1 MPVPKRRTED
11 RGISFERSAYFGL
24 SLPSH
29 SVALV
34 KNPGG
39 RSTHLPTSC
48 DVCQK
53 MINDYPFIA
62 KHNNYRKYHF
72 ARRRKYHL
80 ACALSIGL
88 VSLTPVQV

>member
-1 MPVPKRRTED
+1 MPKSKRPIEN

-24 SLPSH
+24 SLPSK

-34 KNPGG
+34 KNAGG
-39 RSTHLPTSC
+39 RSAPLPTSC
-48 DVCQK
+48 DICQK
-53 MINDYPFIA
+53 IITDYPYVA
-62 KHNNYRKYHF
+62 KHNNYRKDHF

-88 VSLTPVQV
+88 VSLTPMKV